1 MPSFLKILRSTS
13 LVITVVCTWQPSRRG
28 RQRCQS
34 RAVLITRRL
43 SVVHFFVRFLLY
55 VLFRMSN
62 SLFWWLWS
70 ECSPLPI
77 PNREVKPHIADDT
90 ALVCG
95 KVGRR
100 QSFIKSIPGGMLFFL
115 LSPAARHACFS
126 CSLRSRDLVNLVDYF
141 AFGGKKRN
149 GGQVNFFVH
158 RFCWIL
164 YSCLSVDMAGAVAVF
179 VVFSSICPSFPC
191 SL

>member
-1 MPSFLKILRSTS
+1 MSKPSGTNYPKTFRRELDLVSRTRAPLRC
-13 LVITVVCTWQPSRRG
+13 TVFPYMFCS
-28 RQRCQS
+28 RCQN
-34 RAVLITRRL
+34 
-43 SVVHFFVRFLLY
+43 HY
-55 VLFRMSN
+55 
-62 SLFWWLWS
+62 FWWLWS

-141 AFGGKKRN
+141 CFPA
-149 GGQVNFFVH
+149 
-158 RFCWIL
+158 
-164 YSCLSVDMAGAVAVF
+164 CLRQANCG
-179 VVFSSICPSFPC
+179 
-191 SL
+191 

>member
-1 MPSFLKILRSTS
+1 
-13 LVITVVCTWQPSRRG
+13 
-28 RQRCQS
+28 
-34 RAVLITRRL
+34 
-43 SVVHFFVRFLLY
+43 
-55 VLFRMSN
+55 MSN

-100 QSFIKSIPGGMLFFL
+100 QSFIKSIPGGMLFFFVVSCCATCMFL
-115 LSPAARHACFS
+115 LLAALARS
-126 CSLRSRDLVNLVDYF
+126 CKSCRLFRLRR
-141 AFGGKKRN
+141 KKRN